1 VDPFDMG
8 NLGAM
13 FGQLQQMRDRLA
25 NTKVT
30 GEAGGGMVKVT
41 LTGDNRVESVEI
53 APGAM
58 DDRELLEDMVRAAV
72 GEGLRKVRDEM
83 QNSVQQLTGGLLPP
97 GMLPFGP

>member
-1 VDPFDMG
+1 
-8 NLGAM
+8 M

-30 GEAGGGMVKVT
+30 GESGGGMVKIT
-41 LTGDNRVESVEI
+41 LTGDNRVEGVEI

-58 DDRELLEDMVRAAV
+58 DDRELLEDLVRAAM
-72 GEGLRKVRDEM
+72 GEALRKVRDEM
-83 QNSVQQLTGGLLPP
+83 QNSVAQIAGGMLPP